1 VADAFDSMTST
12 RSYRGARPVEEAVAE
27 LRKWSGTQ
35 FDPAFVDAFV
45 AAIKRDGW
53 QRPEPPVLAA
63 EDLTTIAAQDHDDPA
78 APLRVIDS
86 L

>member
-1 VADAFDSMTST
+1 M
-12 RSYRGARPVEEAVAE
+12 
-27 LRKWSGTQ
+27 Q

-53 QRPEPPVLAA
+53 QSPEPPVPA
-63 EDLTTIAAQDHDDPA
+63 DGLTTVAAQDHDDPS
-78 APLRVIDS
+78 APLRVSDS

>member
-1 VADAFDSMTST
+1 M
-12 RSYRGARPVEEAVAE
+12 
-27 LRKWSGTQ
+27 
-35 FDPAFVDAFV
+35 
-45 AAIKRDGW
+45 AALKREGW

-63 EDLTTIAAQDHDDPA
+63 DDLATVTAQDHDDPA

>member
-1 VADAFDSMTST
+1 M
-12 RSYRGARPVEEAVAE
+12 
-27 LRKWSGTQ
+27 Q

-53 QRPEPPVLAA
+53 QSPELPVLAT
-63 EDLTTIAAQDHDDPA
+63 EGLTTVAAQDHDDPA